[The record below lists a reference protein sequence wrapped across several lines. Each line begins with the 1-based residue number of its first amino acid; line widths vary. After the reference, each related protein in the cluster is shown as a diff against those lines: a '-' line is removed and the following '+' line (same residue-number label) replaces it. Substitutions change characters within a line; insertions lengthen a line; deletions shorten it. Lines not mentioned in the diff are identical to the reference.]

1 MAFCNS
7 CGNNLESGA
16 KFCSKCGA
24 TQPATSSMAVP
35 VVGSPQ
41 ATPSQPKNSNAVKVV
56 LIIVAAVVVIG
67 ILGMIAV
74 TIVGVHIARRSH
86 IENRDGN
93 VRIESPFGNVE
104 TSNDPEQVASSLGVE
119 LYPGAHLL
127 SGNSANV
134 TVAGMHTVAGEFET
148 DDPPDKVAQ
157 FYQSKF
163 PNPNVSTSSD
173 GNTTIVS
180 TDKHSVITIT
190 IQPENSKTRIHIA
203 SVSGKGVGSGTGS

>member
-16 KFCSKCGA
+16 RFCSKCGT
-24 TQPATSSMAVP
+24 TQPATSSTSIP
-35 VVGSPQ
+35 VGTPPQ
-41 ATPSQPKNSNAVKVV
+41 AKNNNTVKVV
-56 LIIVAAVVVIG
+56 LIVVAAVVVMG
-67 ILGMIAV
+67 VFGLIAV
-74 TIVGVHIARRSH
+74 TAIGIHIARRSH

-163 PNPNVSTSSD
+163 PNPNVSTSD
-173 GNTTIVS
+173 AGNTTIVS

-190 IQPENSKTRIHIA
+190 IQPDGSKTRIHIA
-203 SVSGKGVGSGTGS
+203 SVSGKGVGSETGA